1 MNWTRY
7 FSALRAINRA
17 KFWLGGLV
25 KARLD
30 ANGWDQQSEIE
41 IATYVGSPPP
51 RMHVKR
57 EHE

>member
-1 MNWTRY
+1 MNWTLY

-30 ANGWDQQSEIE
+30 AERNRNRDLC
-41 IATYVGSPPP
+41 
-51 RMHVKR
+51 R
-57 EHE
+57 